1 MICSEQG
8 VDYYGYFIFIFLI
21 FLIVEIVFIDNWR
34 KEPKT
39 WLYGVMVIYFGYPF
53 LGYLLP
59 LLDIDHSTK
68 RGLFKMFPLMLMH
81 MGRSG
86 LLRSFSVWIWNWEKR
101 RVRDLVVVLDNNVQ
115 SVRK

>member
-1 MICSEQG
+1 M
-8 VDYYGYFIFIFLI
+8 DR
-21 FLIVEIVFIDNWR
+21 WR

-39 WLYGVMVIYFGYPF
+39 WLYGIMVIYFGYPF

-81 MGRSG
+81 MGSSG
-86 LLRSFSVWIWNWEKR
+86 LMRELSGKLWSWERQGSSSLGDDK
-101 RVRDLVVVLDNNVQ
+101 DSSLTPL
-115 SVRK
+115 